1 MILVINY
8 AIIIHIELLWR
19 VLDMLK
25 KYVMEMNYMNK
36 RILLASFL
44 LLFVVVFTVGCNSI
58 SAFKQSESVIEP
70 ALLMFSG
77 SNENINSGELY
88 IQEIGGEKEKLA
100 NTALKDEYL
109 MAPNSH
115 AVLLLNDENELYLK
129 KYPAKRKQK
138 FPVMYCLRLTVSQ
151 MTKALLLFG

>member
-1 MILVINY
+1 
-8 AIIIHIELLWR
+8 
-19 VLDMLK
+19 
-25 KYVMEMNYMNK
+25 
-36 RILLASFL
+36 
-44 LLFVVVFTVGCNSI
+44 
-58 SAFKQSESVIEP
+58 
-70 ALLMFSG
+70 MFSG

-115 AVLLLNDENELYLK
+115 AVLLLNDETSYTLK
-129 KYPAKRKQK
+129 NTRRRENKK